1 MALTSARFAGVDRL
15 ERCAAGEFAA
25 RLTPG
30 TQGHFVA
37 LVQQALMDLG
47 EPLPHAGADGI
58 YGDETVG
65 AVLRYKTRH
74 DLRSADGT
82 IDGVVGP
89 LTIATLDAECTAR
102 DQVPGPCPPDSS
114 GPPVDLG
121 GADETL
127 VNVVLAKA
135 RAASFVGVDG
145 LGATRLV
152 ADGVDVPEGLAAEA
166 VGAAAQLLGGVP
178 DPARLIGALGQISAV
193 YAQAGRAETVQSLA
207 EGMAFTDSVDPG
219 PALAA
224 FIAQALAS
232 VTPHGGTPVRDLSK
246 PAAVV
251 EANSHAAL
259 GNVSLSPGPGIAPDG
274 SLILQDP
281 KAKFSI
287 GSTIAGVEF
296 KVTDFGDRRLPSYR
310 PVSAGMILLD
320 IRHVVGLVRLALHL
334 RAAFGVTEIHHCGIS
349 GDTVRT
355 DCHGN
360 GRAVDF
366 VGALGVAPGGP
377 FHLTVFNDWKVH
389 SVPNL
394 DDRTKP
400 RRPDWPPV
408 TRQLEYRLLDPAAD
422 PFARAFFADLYAF
435 VASEWQDRT
444 DGPGQVEPPSAIGQG
459 SRIMTPDH
467 PESKPGTKNGREAH
481 HSHVHWQVGPT
492 GTQAP

>member
-30 TQGHFVA
+30 TQGDSVA
-37 LVQQALMDLG
+37 RVQQALMDLG
-47 EPLPHAGADGI
+47 EPLPLAGADGI
-58 YGDETVG
+58 FGEETTE
-65 AVLRYKTRH
+65 AVLRYKTRRN
-74 DLRSADGT
+74 LRSPDGS

-89 LTIATLDAECTAR
+89 LTMGTLDAECTAR
-102 DQVPGPCPPDSS
+102 DQVPGPCPPDSA
-114 GPPVDLG
+114 GPAVDLQ

-127 VNVVLAKA
+127 VNVVLAET
-135 RAASFVGVDG
+135 RAASLVGVDG
-145 LGATRLV
+145 LGATRIV
-152 ADGVDVPEGLAAEA
+152 ADLAGLPEDAAAEA
-166 VGAAAQLLGGVP
+166 VAAAAQLLGDQP
-178 DPARLIGALGQISAV
+178 DPTRLVAALGRIQAV
-193 YAQAGRAETVQSLA
+193 YSQAGRAETVQSLA
-207 EGMAFTDSVDPG
+207 AGMAFTDTVDPG

-251 EANSHAAL
+251 EANSHAAM
-259 GNVSLSPGPGIAPDG
+259 GHISLTPAPGIAPDG
-274 SLILQDP
+274 SLLLQD
-281 KAKFSI
+281 ARGKFAIS
-287 GSTIAGVEF
+287 STVAGVEF
-296 KVTDFGDRRLPSYR
+296 KATQFGDRRLPSYA
-310 PVSAGMILLD
+310 PVSAGLALLD

-334 RAAFGVTEIHHCGIS
+334 RSTFGVTEVHHCGIS

-366 VGALGVAPGGP
+366 VGAVGVAPGGP
-377 FHLTVFNDWKVH
+377 FHLTVFNDWKMH

-394 DDRTKP
+394 DDRAKP

-422 PFARAFFADLYAF
+422 GFARAFFADLYAF
-435 VASEWQDRT
+435 VAGEWQDRT
-444 DGPGQVEPPSAIGQG
+444 DGPRQVDLPSAIGQG

-467 PESKPGTKNGREAH
+467 PESSPGTKNGREAH